1 MFEFKINQA
10 KNAVLCILEGKFD
23 ADEARGY
30 NEKFCAA
37 IDQLEP
43 GLTII
48 TDLTHYIPAGDEVRS
63 VLAEGTR
70 YARGKGVAENVR
82 IVSDD
87 VGSQVG
93 NIQLNKTARDL
104 GYEVKVVHS
113 LKEARQALG
122 WE

>member
-1 MFEFKINQA
+1 MFEFKINQR
-10 KNAVLCILEGKFD
+10 KNAVLCILVGKFD
-23 ADEARGY
+23 ADEARQY
-30 NEKFCAA
+30 NEKFRAA

-48 TDLTHYIPAGDEVRS
+48 TDLTNYLPAGDEVRS
-63 VLAEGTR
+63 ILAERTR
-70 YARGKGVAENVR
+70 YAREKGVSDNVR

-87 VGSQVG
+87 VASQVG

-104 GYEVKVVHS
+104 GYEVKMAHS
-113 LKEARQALG
+113 LQEAIQILG

>member
-1 MFEFKINQA
+1 MFEFKINQG
-10 KNAVLCILEGKFD
+10 KNAVLCILGGKFD
-23 ADEARGY
+23 ADEARQY
-30 NEKFCAA
+30 NEKFRAA

-48 TDLTHYIPAGDEVRS
+48 TDLTNYLPAGDEIRS
-63 VLAEGTR
+63 ILAEGTQ
-70 YARGKGVAENVR
+70 YAREKGVSANVR
-82 IVSDD
+82 IVSDE

-104 GYEVKVVHS
+104 GYEVKVAHS
-113 LKEARQALG
+113 LKEAKHILG